1 LKWFKRIIKGDEY
14 MKFKGLWDVYEIK
27 IINSDVI
34 NMEMQSFI
42 RINENRRGQL
52 QLGALTGDLTGEI
65 IYQGSSKKFTFRWLG
80 MDKIKMVNGS
90 GWIEIVKEDFIEG
103 EVTFYNG
110 QKWRILAKKNKF
122 V

>member
-1 LKWFKRIIKGDEY
+1 

-80 MDKIKMVNGS
+80 MDKVKMVNGS
-90 GWIEIVKEDFIEG
+90 GWIEIVKEDFMEG

-110 QKWRILAKKNKF
+110 EKWRILAKKNKF